1 MNIIRKLAGRLTGKS
16 LSAPTDFERRLLG
29 IRATAAGISVT
40 PRNAMNCVPVRCA
53 VQVIAEAIGQLP
65 VQTYHRNEDGDKERS
80 DEHPAHNLLRRSV
93 NNFIPASEFREMVTR
108 DALLWGNGYAV
119 ILRDGD
125 NKPAELN
132 RLQPDKVRI
141 IIDETTQ
148 EPSYEYEFEGTKAV
162 YNLEDI
168 IHIRAPTFD
177 GITGESPIEAAKE
190 AIAFALAL
198 EKHGSVLFR
207 NSAQPGGVIEHPG
220 KMGDD
225 AANRMAD
232 SWQKANGGDNAGG
245 VAVLE
250 EGSTFKQIGMSNTDA
265 QFLELRRYCVEE
277 IGRAFRVPPIFLN
290 DYGRATWSNN
300 EQQGSQLVTYCL
312 MSWIKRWE
320 GEIMLKLFSEEERD
334 EWFAEFLTDDL
345 LRADTAKRMAAYA
358 VAITSRIMNPNE
370 CRARENLPAYE
381 GGDEYVNPNTT
392 SDKAVADLLDDK
404 KPQDTVSVDERN

>member
-1 MNIIRKLAGRLTGKS
+1 MSKKQKRGKANLSRKS
-16 LSAPTDFERRLLG
+16 LSAPRDFEKRLFG
-29 IRATAAGISVT
+29 IRVTASGVSVT
-40 PRNAMNCVPVRCA
+40 PRNAMQCVPVRCA
-53 VQVIAEAIGQLP
+53 IQVIAEAIGQLP
-65 VQTYHRNEDGDKERS
+65 VQTYRRNADGDKERS
-80 DEHPAHNLLRRSV
+80 SEHPAHNLLRRSV

-108 DALLWGNGYAV
+108 DALLWGNGYAA
-119 ILRDGD
+119 ILRDG
-125 NKPAELN
+125 NKPVELN
-132 RLQPDKVRI
+132 HLQPDKVRI
-141 IIDETTQ
+141 LIDDTTQ
-148 EPSYEYEFEGTKAV
+148 EPSYEYEFEGSKTV
-162 YNLEDI
+162 YELEDI

-207 NSAQPGGVIEHPG
+207 NSAQPGGVIEHPARL
-220 KMGDD
+220 GDGTGE
-225 AANRMAD
+225 RMAE
-232 SWQKANGGDNAGG
+232 SWAQANGGDNAGG
-245 VAVLE
+245 IAILE
-250 EGSTFKQIGMSNTDA
+250 EAATYKQIGMSNTDA

-300 EQQGSQLVTYCL
+300 EAQGSQLVTYCL

-320 GEIMLKLFSEEERD
+320 GEIMLKLFSEDERD

-392 SDKAVADLLDDK
+392 SDKAVADMLDDK